1 MESQLGLIEPSF
13 STRYSPW
20 VREVLEEL
28 PHNFTISDPTISGH
42 PIVFASPGFLKLSGF
57 PRDQVI
63 GNNGRIFQGPKT
75 NRKTVMEIREAIRE
89 ERAVQV
95 TLWNYRKDG
104 TPFWMLFQLSPVFS
118 KEDGRVI
125 HFIGV
130 QVPILRKKRLTDD
143 GAAAAW
149 NEIVCGSCRRE
160 VCSDSLVDLGRV
172 LALDTDTNCRGVEAE
187 EPCEASDQEK
197 QGAATA
203 INNILFV
210 LTHYS
215 DSTGRLVCGKR
226 FSSPAA
232 GLINSSLNISLGR
245 IKQSFVLIDPH
256 LPNMPIVYAS
266 DAFLKLT
273 GYDRHEVLGCNWRFL
288 SGVGTDSSVLNQIQ
302 ESIQVEQACTVC
314 FLNYRKDKSTF
325 WNLLHMSPVRNAT
338 GKIAY
343 FVGVQMEEKC
353 KSQGRHGL
361 SPEIWQLSAVGAVKV
376 AVRSLSMGASCSNS
390 SDRFNTL

>member
-1 MESQLGLIEPSF
+1 MESQLGLIEKSF
-13 STRYSPW
+13 NTRYSPW
-20 VREVLEEL
+20 VREALEEL
-28 PHNFTISDPTISGH
+28 PHNFTITDPTISGH
-42 PIVFASPGFLKLSGF
+42 PIVFASPGFLKMSGF
-57 PRDQVI
+57 RREQVI
-63 GNNGRIFQGPKT
+63 GNNGRMFQGPKT

-95 TLWNYRKDG
+95 SLWNYRKDG
-104 TPFWMLFQLSPVFS
+104 TPFWMLFQMSPVFS

-130 QVPILRKKRLTDD
+130 QVPILTNKRSTDD
-143 GAAAAW
+143 GADAAW
-149 NEIVCGSCRRE
+149 NEIVFGSCRRE
-160 VCSDSLVDLGRV
+160 VCSDSLVERGRV
-172 LALDTDTNCRGVEAE
+172 LALDTYTNCRGVETE
-187 EPCEASDQEK
+187 EPWEARELEK
-197 QGAATA
+197 ERAATA
-203 INNILFV
+203 INNILSV
-210 LTHYS
+210 LTCYS
-215 DSTGRLVCGKR
+215 RLACGKR
-226 FSSPAA
+226 CSSPAA

-245 IKQSFVLIDPH
+245 INQSFVLIDPH

-314 FLNYRKDKSTF
+314 FLNYRKDKSMF

-353 KSQGRHGL
+353 KSQDRHGL
-361 SPEIWQLSAVGAVKV
+361 SPETRQLSAVGAVKV
-376 AVRSLSMGASCSNS
+376 AVRSLSMGASCSKS